1 MSEGNKPVSATG
13 AGFVAAQALTVP
25 TIKEVP
31 VVEKPDPKAEAF
43 KAATAYLQMPER
55 TQHEKILRNAAK
67 LDGQYR
73 RTQILKANGL
83 LPQPL

>member
-1 MSEGNKPVSATG
+1 MSEANKPVSATG

-25 TIKEVP
+25 VVAP
-31 VVEKPDPKAEAF
+31 VVVEKPDPKTEAF
-43 KAATAYLQMPER
+43 KAATAYLKMPEQ
-55 TQHEKILRNAAK
+55 TQHQKILRNAAK

-73 RTQILKANGL
+73 RTQILKAAGL